1 MVDHVLVLFLNTASD
16 VSRFREVGISSQI
29 FRASEEKVSLQ
40 LYAVFVFFSL
50 YNLHVFLGIRFLNK
64 LEYTAH

>member
-1 MVDHVLVLFLNTASD
+1 MVDHVLVLFLYTASD

-40 LYAVFVFFSL
+40 LYAVFVFFL
-50 YNLHVFLGIRFLNK
+50 CIIYMYFL
-64 LEYTAH
+64 A